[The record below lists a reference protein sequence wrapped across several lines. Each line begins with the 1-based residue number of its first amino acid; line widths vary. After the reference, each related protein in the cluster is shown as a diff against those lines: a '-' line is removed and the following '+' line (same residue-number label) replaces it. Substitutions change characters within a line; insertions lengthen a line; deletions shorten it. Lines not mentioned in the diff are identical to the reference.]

1 MIYIFI
7 SLYTVICSF
16 IYSKRAK
23 SISNKFTTTKLKNII
38 IFIIMILPC
47 ILVAGLRYGISVD
60 YTKIYVRGF
69 NIITNN
75 YGNPEFEIGFTYLIK
90 LCGSIVNKPW
100 FMFLTV
106 SCITILIYFCSFRN
120 SANYIIST
128 ILFFGAGVYFDSFN
142 GIRQYI
148 VCAIFLYCFKYI
160 KNNDWKKYFIIMGL
174 CMFIHMSAFFTL
186 PLYFLK
192 KININKIHCIIIA
205 CCLMLFHNQLY
216 NLILNIISSIPK
228 YNEYIVKNTLSAQI
242 SLSTSGIIMA
252 IIALLPC
259 IIAEQRM
266 VENEDGK
273 FLYNMM
279 MIGLII
285 AISTSFLPFA
295 ERMLYYSRTYILLAV
310 PYACNLIKGKKK
322 TIYEICT
329 LSLMCG
335 MNFIGIFFMDWYAI
349 LPYVSIFNQ

>member
-174 CMFIHMSAFFTL
+174 CMFIHIF
-186 PLYFLK
+186 
-192 KININKIHCIIIA
+192 
-205 CCLMLFHNQLY
+205 
-216 NLILNIISSIPK
+216 
-228 YNEYIVKNTLSAQI
+228 
-242 SLSTSGIIMA
+242 SLSH
-252 IIALLPC
+252 
-259 IIAEQRM
+259 
-266 VENEDGK
+266 
-273 FLYNMM
+273 
-279 MIGLII
+279 
-285 AISTSFLPFA
+285 
-295 ERMLYYSRTYILLAV
+295 YI
-310 PYACNLIKGKKK
+310 
-322 TIYEICT
+322 
-329 LSLMCG
+329 
-335 MNFIGIFFMDWYAI
+335 F
-349 LPYVSIFNQ
+349 